1 MITKLI
7 IRNFKKLKQIEFELG
22 NPVVL
27 IGPNNSGKTSVLQ
40 ALTLWDVGLR
50 KWSEQQKGKQ
60 RTNSKRPGVAIN
72 RRDLLSIP
80 TPSSKLMWH
89 HNKVREIV
97 QHNGKPDTSNV
108 NIEIVVEGIT
118 NEKKWVSAFEFDFAN
133 PESIYCRPLR
143 KNKDGS
149 ERYGIDIESFLNRV
163 AYLQPMSGLAS
174 KEDKLT
180 PGSID
185 VRVGEGKTADVLRNI
200 CYQLLYPDLSINGDN
215 TLLIE
220 ERWENLKRII
230 SNKFGV
236 SINKPVF
243 ISETGSIE
251 MSYTE
256 NNFEYDLSSGGRGF
270 QQTLL
275 LLAYLYSYPDR
286 IILLDEPDAHLE
298 VIRQREIYNLI
309 TDVAKGLNS
318 QLIIASH
325 SEIVMNQAAESDTVV
340 AFYDDTCHNLNTS
353 QEVSQFRKMLTQ
365 IGWDKYYLA
374 KSRGHIL
381 YLEGATDNK
390 MLKEFAKLL
399 NHPVLDLLEKANIEY
414 TSNNLPSDAESNFYA
429 LQAIIKDLKGIA
441 LFDRLNKIINAEQK
455 LKILQWKKRELENYF
470 AFPEVLLTFAK
481 NDGENNLFEPKVS
494 IMEDCIHEYTL
505 PVALKDRS
513 HIWWADTK
521 LSDDYLT
528 PIFESYYKKQNL
540 PNLFP
545 KGRYYELIKFL
556 KKEEINTEISEML
569 DLITLTLS

>member
-1 MITKLI
+1 MITKVF
-7 IRNFKKLKQIEFELG
+7 IRNFKRLKQIEFDLG

-40 ALTLWDVGLR
+40 ALTLWDIGLR
-50 KWSEQQKGKQ
+50 KWSQQKGKSL
-60 RTNSKRPGVAIN
+60 TNSKRPGVAIN

-80 TPSSKLMWH
+80 IPSSKLMWH
-89 HNKVREIV
+89 HNNVREIV
-97 QHNGKPDTSNV
+97 KENGAQKTSNV
-108 NIEIVVEGIT
+108 NIEILVEGVN
-118 NEKKWVSAFEFDFAN
+118 NEKNWVSAFEFDFAN

-143 KNKDGS
+143 KNDEGT
-149 ERYGIDIESFLNRV
+149 ERYGIEPNAFLNRV

-180 PGSID
+180 LGSID

-200 CYQLLYPDLSINGDN
+200 CYQLLYPDLATDIDNSI
-215 TLLIE
+215 LIE
-220 ERWENLKRII
+220 ERWNKLKRVIL
-230 SNKFGV
+230 NKFGV

-251 MSYTE
+251 MSYNE

-275 LLAYLYSYPDR
+275 LLAYLYSYPNR

-298 VIRQREIYNLI
+298 VIRQREIYSLI
-309 TDVAKGLNS
+309 TDVAIELNS

-325 SEIVMNQAAESDTVV
+325 SEVVMNQAAENDTVV
-340 AFYDDTCHNLNTS
+340 AFYDDSCYNLNNS
-353 QEVSQFRKMLTQ
+353 KEISQFRKMLTQ

-390 MLKEFAKLL
+390 MLKEFAKKL
-399 NHPVLDLLEKANIEY
+399 NHPILSLLENANIEY
-414 TSNNLPSDAESNFYA
+414 TSNNLPSDAENNFYA
-429 LQAIIKDLKGIA
+429 LEPLIKNLKGIA
-441 LFDRLNKIINAEQK
+441 LFDRLNKNLNINQK
-455 LKILQWKKRELENYF
+455 LKIYQWEKRELENYF
-470 AFPEVLLTFAK
+470 AFPEVIIAFAK
-481 NDGENNLFEPKVS
+481 QDGDNNLFEPKVS
-494 IMEDCIHEYTL
+494 IMEECIREYTL
-505 PVALKDRS
+505 PVAYRDRN
-513 HIWWADTK
+513 HNWWSDSK

-540 PNLFP
+540 HVLFP
-545 KGRYYELIKFL
+545 KGRYHELIRFL
-556 KKEEINTEISEML
+556 KPDEINQEIIQMLNNLLSE
-569 DLITLTLS
+569 LS